1 MSKQEQERKREI
13 KEKLNKDA
21 VAMMLRGIDRYNP
34 GNLEALECYVE
45 VQCEKGDYDLEA
57 NLAILKLYQFNP
69 TCYNTDVVVQILL
82 KALNNLPHN
91 DLVLCKSLIDPAK
104 FDEKIIDKIMQLHDC
119 LETCNFTKAW
129 SLAFDD
135 PELRGV
141 IANVKGFEE
150 QMRRFVVHVIN
161 ITYQRI
167 EKSVLRQLVG
177 NLPDTQLNQVMQK
190 NNWRDEPD
198 GYVYIQN
205 QEDNVKTRN
214 INETIEFENVAPVLA
229 TYR

>member
-1 MSKQEQERKREI
+1 M
-13 KEKLNKDA
+13 
-21 VAMMLRGIDRYNP
+21 
-34 GNLEALECYVE
+34 NLIPLALFF
-45 VQCEKGDYDLEA
+45 LW
-57 NLAILKLYQFNP
+57 
-69 TCYNTDVVVQILL
+69 
-82 KALNNLPHN
+82 
-91 DLVLCKSLIDPAK
+91 LVFFS
-104 FDEKIIDKIMQLHDC
+104 
-119 LETCNFTKAW
+119 T
-129 SLAFDD
+129 
-135 PELRGV
+135 V
-141 IANVKGFEE
+141 
-150 QMRRFVVHVIN
+150 VVHVIN

-167 EKSVLRQLVG
+167 EKSILRQLLG